1 MSKKQFAR
9 GTLLLKYDALSIS
22 FAARI
27 IRRGGTVAFPTE
39 TVYGLGASA
48 LDPAAIE
55 KVFQA
60 KGRPADNPLI
70 VHIAGS
76 EALVSVATFVPDM
89 AYLLASHFWPGP
101 LSLVLPKSDLIPPA
115 VSAGLST
122 VAVRVPDNPI
132 ALDLI
137 RASGVPVA
145 APSANR
151 SGRPSPTSW
160 KHVLKDLT
168 GRIDAVIRSPG
179 CVIGV
184 ESTVLDLTSGDPVI
198 LRPGGITKED
208 LEQVLNRKVAVA
220 GFSSKGEVPLSPG
233 TKYRHYTPEVPL
245 ILVTGNGEKV
255 LDAVKAI
262 QRRYESRGLKIG
274 VLEAS
279 LTAARFG
286 RPADVEA
293 LASGLY
299 GSLRSLELSGTDLI
313 IAAAIKPKGIGM
325 AVMNRLYKA
334 ADRVI
339 KLC

>member
-1 MSKKQFAR
+1 MSKKKLAR
-9 GTLLLKYDALSIS
+9 GTLLLKNDVASINY
-22 FAARI
+22 AARI

-60 KGRPADNPLI
+60 KGRPTDNPLI
-70 VHIAGS
+70 VHIENSA
-76 EALVSVATFVPDM
+76 ALASVASFVPDM
-89 AYLLASHFWPGP
+89 AYLLAEHFWPGP
-101 LSLVLPKSDLIPPA
+101 LSLVLLKSDFIPPA
-115 VSAGLST
+115 VCAGLST
-122 VAVRVPDNPI
+122 VAVRVPDNHI

-137 RASGVPVA
+137 RASAVPIA

-160 KHVLKDLT
+160 KHVLKDLA
-168 GRIDAVIRSPG
+168 GSIDAVIRSPG

-184 ESTVLDLTSGDPVI
+184 ESTVLDLTSHDPVI
-198 LRPGGITKED
+198 LRPGGVTREE
-208 LEQVLNRKVAVA
+208 LEQVLSQKVAVA
-220 GFSSKGEVPLSPG
+220 GASSDSETPLSPG

-245 ILVTGNGEKV
+245 ILVTGSGVKV
-255 LDAVKAI
+255 LKVVKALR
-262 QRRYESRGLKIG
+262 QKYETRGLKIA

-286 RPADVEA
+286 RPADVKA

-299 GSLRSLELSGTDLI
+299 GSLRSLENSGVDLI
-313 IAAAIKPKGIGM
+313 IAAAVKPRGIGM

-339 KLC
+339 KVC